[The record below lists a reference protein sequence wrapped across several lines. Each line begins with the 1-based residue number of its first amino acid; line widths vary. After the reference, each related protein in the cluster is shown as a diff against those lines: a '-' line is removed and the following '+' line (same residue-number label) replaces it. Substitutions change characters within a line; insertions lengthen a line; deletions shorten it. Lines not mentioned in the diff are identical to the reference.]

1 MDFPHGPVVK
11 ILPTNT
17 GEMGSITSQEDST
30 CHRAIKPMCLS
41 YWGLSTAPALQQEK
55 PLQRESHTP

>member
-30 CHRAIKPMCLS
+30 CHRAI
-41 YWGLSTAPALQQEK
+41 
-55 PLQRESHTP
+55 